1 MKRGLNST
9 VLAAVA
15 IVAAQPHL
23 HAYIDPGSTSM
34 MLQGIIG
41 GVAAVLVM
49 TRHYWARAI
58 GRIRRAAGRPADRSA
73 ANAEHRPADMPTTHH
88 PGA

>member
-1 MKRGLNST
+1 
-9 VLAAVA
+9 
-15 IVAAQPHL
+15 VAAQPHL
-23 HAYIDPGSTSM
+23 QAYIDPGSTSM

-49 TRHYWARAI
+49 TRHYWARAT
-58 GRIRRAAGRPADRSA
+58 GRIRRAAGRPADRPEA
-73 ANAEHRPADMPTTHH
+73 TAKHRPANIPTTHH